1 MNFNKLTERLIAEGY
16 TAEHHPDYVKVAGK
30 GLNNFYGG
38 FEYIRAYRDEMTF
51 ETPCG
56 MLCKGV
62 SAMGGAVIGKEWDFE
77 NDNPLIHCPYHR
89 KECEMRHKLLR
100 GHGYYCGVHPTSR
113 EYDLKGSVEEASK
126 EEESRIYGEKQEFI
140 KSRNGRVCPTHMRY
154 NYEEQKWE
162 FNYFP
167 EMCISNYCQ
176 AEYCRVLG
184 KALDAKG
191 NVYYDVRF
199 EGRDYS
205 KDGTFFEGER
215 FERIIKGVPLFKKP
229 IKLAIAEVIAKTR
242 REYIEFLFRYNSRYY
257 DQMTLYKAEKGEID
271 LKWTIENIRAEK
283 RLVRDLDADLSDID
297 NGIEVTHEI
306 DLQKQ
311 KQKEKLEKRQKAKE
325 KSIERLENKIL
336 KNGFEELDTKT
347 KQEIRKKLDPERVRD
362 LNREFKRKPK
372 YEQMS
377 LEKYLEGDNGKD

>member
-16 TAEHHPDYVKVAGK
+16 TAEHHPDYVKVAGN
-30 GLNNFYGG
+30 GLNNIYGG
-38 FEYIRAYRDEMTF
+38 FEYIKAYRDEMTF

-62 SAMGGAVIGKEWDFE
+62 SAMGGASIGKEWEFE
-77 NDNPLIHCPYHR
+77 NGNPLIHCPYHR

-100 GHGYYCGVHPTSR
+100 GHGYYCGVHSTSR

-126 EEESRIYGEKQEFI
+126 EEENRINREKQEFI
-140 KSRNGRVCPTHMRY
+140 ESRNGRVCPMHMRY

-162 FNYFP
+162 FHYFP
-167 EMCISNYCQ
+167 EMCPSNYCSKG
-176 AEYCRVLG
+176 YCPVLG
-184 KALDAKG
+184 KPLDTNG

-215 FERIIKGVPLFKKP
+215 FEKIIKGVPLFKKP
-229 IKLAIAEVIAKTR
+229 IRLAIAEAIAKTR
-242 REYIEFLFRYNSRYY
+242 REYIEFIFRYNSRYY

-306 DLQKQ
+306 DLQRQ
-311 KQKEKLEKRQKAKE
+311 KQKEKSEKRQSAKI
-325 KSIERLENKIL
+325 KNIERLENKIL
-336 KNGFEELDTKT
+336 KSGFEELDTKT
-347 KQEIRKKLDPERVRD
+347 KQEIRKKLDPERIRD
-362 LNREFKRKPK
+362 LNREFKQKPK
-372 YEQMS
+372 YEQMTMEEF
-377 LEKYLEGDNGKD
+377 LNGKD